1 MKKKLAI
8 GKTDICTIGQSLLK
22 TQLFLFSVLSR
33 IKVSLEDVL
42 IRFEHLFSN
51 KKSGV
56 GLELHIERFVVN
68 S

>member
-1 MKKKLAI
+1 MGTEHWHNI
-8 GKTDICTIGQSLLK
+8 EILLK

-33 IKVSLEDVL
+33 IKVSFEDVL